1 MKIYFLLSFQLI
13 PSLKILFLFDESIHS
28 SSPPLF
34 LFFSFSLSPPSS
46 SMPSG
51 KSANGISRLS
61 QSAWCQT
68 FAMFMYGAGDS
79 PAMSEGQTTTAG
91 RISGTMY
98 DNMALQGMY
107 FRQVCLHF
115 YYIKSVSYFHAAF
128 RKHFCLSTYQI
139 CVLFVS
145 FYTACVGIHM
155 DFKTFYISGI
165 VIRIN

>member
-1 MKIYFLLSFQLI
+1 MPWVNFENIIYFLLSFQLI

-28 SSPPLF
+28 SSPPL
-34 LFFSFSLSPPSS
+34 LFFFFPFSLFPLPSS
-46 SMPSG
+46 FMPSG

-68 FAMFMYGAGDS
+68 FAMFMCGAGDS

-91 RISGTMY
+91 RMISGTMY

-115 YYIKSVSYFHAAF
+115 YFFFKVYYLA
-128 RKHFCLSTYQI
+128 KHLLKTFLFVNI
-139 CVLFVS
+139 RIRILFVS
-145 FYTACVGIHM
+145 SYTEWVGFHTYE
-155 DFKTFYISGI
+155 F
-165 VIRIN
+165 